1 MRAKHPIEGWLAD
14 HGTSQRALAE
24 QAGIDHS
31 TLSRYLGGRRALSVD
46 AARALR
52 EVTGLSLDAI
62 LAPVKRGSISRAM
75 GTGMTERRG
84 KAGRR

>member
-24 QAGIDHS
+24 QAGLDHS
-31 TLSRYLGGRRALSVD
+31 TLCRYLGGRRALSVD

-62 LAPVKRGSISRAM
+62 LSPVKRGSISRAM